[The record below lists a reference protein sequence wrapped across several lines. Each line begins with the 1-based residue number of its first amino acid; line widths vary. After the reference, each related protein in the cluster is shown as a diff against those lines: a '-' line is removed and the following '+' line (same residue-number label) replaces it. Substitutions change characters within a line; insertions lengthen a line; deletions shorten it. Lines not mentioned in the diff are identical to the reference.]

1 MPTTPTIPAGNLFMN
16 ATTYTGNGTS
26 LAVTNGVAGQ
36 TFQPDFVWIKSRT
49 TSGFE
54 HELFDVNR
62 GIYNYLSSNSTA
74 AESNNTATLTA
85 FNSNGFT
92 VGAGGYNNASGNNYV
107 GWQWKA
113 GGTAV
118 SNTDGTITSSVSANQ
133 TSGFSVVTY
142 TANGSTGTVGH
153 GLSVLGV
160 APAMIIVKKRNAAER
175 WCVFHTSTSN
185 AYIYLNETFAAET
198 SNAQLRFGNNSAVV
212 QPTSS
217 VFTIGNSN
225 DVNGTSGTY
234 VAYCWAPIAGYSAFG
249 SYTGNGS
256 ADGPF
261 VYTGF
266 RPKWVLTKRTDTG
279 GAGMNWIIID
289 TSRDTFNAC
298 DDVLRPNLSDAEVA
312 YTTMDILSNGFK
324 MRNTDFSING
334 SGATYIYAAFAETPL
349 KFSNAR

>member
-1 MPTTPTIPAGNLFMN
+1 MN
-16 ATTYTGNGTS
+16 ATTYTGTGAS
-26 LAVTNGVAGQ
+26 QAITNGASGAS
-36 TFQPDFVWIKSRT
+36 FQPDFVWAKSRST
-49 TSGFE
+49 GSG
-54 HELFDVNR
+54 HVLTDVVR
-62 GIYNYLSSNSTA
+62 GAGKSLASQSTD
-74 AESNNTATLTA
+74 AEVTDAQQLVS

-92 VGAGGYNNASGNNYV
+92 MGTTGDVNFSGRTYV

-160 APAMIIVKKRNAAER
+160 VPAMIIVKKRNAAER

-198 SNAQLRFGNNSAVV
+198 ANAQLRFGNNSAVV

-217 VFTIGNSN
+217 VFTIGSSN

-256 ADGPF
+256 TDGTF
-261 VYTGF
+261 VYLGF
-266 RPKWVLTKRTDTG
+266 RPRFIMIKKTSAAQDWFIYDT
-279 GAGMNWIIID
+279 A
-289 TSRDTFNAC
+289 RDTYNEAPKTLFPNGSYAEEST
-298 DDVLRPNLSDAEVA
+298 RPI
-312 YTTMDILSNGFK
+312 DILSNGFK
-324 MRNTDFSING
+324 LRISTAVND
-334 SGATYIYAAFAETPL
+334 SGATYIYAAFAENPFKYSL
-349 KFSNAR
+349 AR